1 MRNVN
6 VSEGLLCIVQNI
18 QKVRKFALRNG
29 LDHNGF
35 PGALKNKIGKIV
47 FFLLR
52 AVTGAE

>member
-1 MRNVN
+1 MLN

-35 PGALKNKIGKIV
+35 PGALKNKLGKIV

-52 AVTGAE
+52 AVIGAE